1 MKRIFILFILCC
13 PWIIKAQDINN
24 YYVNATVTSNGDLLV
39 EEYIET
45 KKEDGYFERNI
56 YYQNEYVNEA
66 TEDNILGYTK
76 LNNAKNVEILTV
88 GSVLKKKNSKEKII
102 GVKEFNKASVG
113 SDGDTGI
120 YLLRNDEGKTYIR
133 IYKTG
138 SDAYYLKYLIKDL
151 AVKYNDI
158 SEIYFYF
165 LKNNRDNI
173 KNLHIT
179 INLPENKKA
188 YGFSETKK
196 SQKLKN
202 DNYCLEYTY
211 KNVLEN
217 EDIKLRVLFDRD
229 LITDSLKESN
239 IEVLSKILNT
249 EKKNGNFINKVD
261 NILEIMIL
269 ILVIINYMLLVN
281 YTHKGLIDYESLSNL
296 NKKLKNKKNYMY
308 SLIGIFLIIILTF
321 LRLLG
326 IVFLIISIIIASY
339 MISKNKGDDKIKY
352 LGVMYVFIMF
362 ICCFNLLINNNVIYI
377 ILSIADIISL
387 GNLAIVEKLKKK

>member
-202 DNYCLEYTY
+202 DNCRLEYTY
-211 KNVLEN
+211 RNVLEN

>member
-202 DNYCLEYTY
+202 DNYRLEYTY

-296 NKKLKNKKNYMY
+296 NKKLKIKKNYMY
-308 SLIGIFLIIILTF
+308 SLIGVFLIIILTF

>member
-39 EEYIET
+39 VEYIET

-76 LNNAKNVEILTV
+76 LNNAQNVEILTV
-88 GSVLKKKNSKEKII
+88 GSVLKLKNSKEKIT

-202 DNYCLEYTY
+202 DNYRLEYTY

-296 NKKLKNKKNYMY
+296 NKKLKNKKNYVY